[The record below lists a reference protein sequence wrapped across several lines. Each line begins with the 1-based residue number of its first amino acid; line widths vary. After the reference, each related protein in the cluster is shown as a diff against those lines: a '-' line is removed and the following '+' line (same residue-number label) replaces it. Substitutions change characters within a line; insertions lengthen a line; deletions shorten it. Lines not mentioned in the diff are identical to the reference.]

1 MVDYFHDN
9 LWLLKLCYLADIFDK
24 INDMN
29 LSMQGVCVNMFMLKN
44 KLEAFVKKILIR
56 KNRVKSG
63 SLEMF
68 PFTDEYII
76 SNNIS
81 KKDTLITKIIV
92 NHLKDMEVYM
102 HRYFPNDIDTQQW
115 ICNPFSIEMEEI
127 NFLNLKAQ
135 EEFAELTSD
144 TTLGLR
150 FSHMRVH

>member
-1 MVDYFHDN
+1 MDSDYTSLLIHAEVRWLSRGRSLKRLLTLKDEVLIFLTEQNSNLADYFHDN

-44 KLEAFVKKILIR
+44 KLEAFVKKILIW
-56 KNRVKSG
+56 KNRVESG

-81 KKDTLITKIIV
+81 KKDTPITKI
-92 NHLKDMEVYM
+92 
-102 HRYFPNDIDTQQW
+102 
-115 ICNPFSIEMEEI
+115 
-127 NFLNLKAQ
+127 
-135 EEFAELTSD
+135 
-144 TTLGLR
+144 
-150 FSHMRVH
+150 